1 MSATVDAA
9 INNSRAVLLILVF
22 ILISGSLAYRDMPK
36 EADPDVAIPLLYIS
50 ISYEGIS
57 PEDSERLLIRPM
69 EKELRTIEGLK
80 EMTAT
85 AAEGHASIM
94 LEFDAGF
101 DSDRALQ
108 DVLQKVD
115 IAKAKLPAGTEEP
128 VINEVNVALFPILV
142 VTLAGDIPE
151 RALLKLAR
159 ELKDAIESIPEV
171 LKVEIAGNREEV
183 LEIIIDP
190 LRLESYQLS
199 YEEVFQFFSRNNQLV
214 AAGALDNGQGRFNV
228 KVPGV
233 FETLEDLLTLP
244 VKVDGLRVVTL
255 QDIAQVRRT
264 FKDITSYA
272 RVDGQPA
279 LALEIT
285 KRVGTNIIS
294 TIEKT
299 RQIVDEL
306 RQQWPA
312 NLQVS
317 YIQDKSKEIRI
328 MLADL
333 QNNVISAVLL
343 VTIVVIAA
351 LGLRTAVLVAI
362 AIPGSFL
369 LGILALTSM
378 GLTLNMV
385 VLFSLILASGMLVD
399 GAIIV
404 TEFADRR
411 MLEGHSRKAA
421 YALAAKRMFLPIFS
435 STITT
440 LAVFVPLLFWPGIVG
455 EFMKFLPI
463 TVIATLTASL
473 FMALIFMPTLGSLIG
488 KPSPVEFFDDTAPL
502 QTITG
507 FTGGYIKIL
516 GILIHYPWFV
526 LLIALILL
534 FFSYSSY
541 LNYGHGVEFFPEVEP
556 EQVSLTIRARGDLS
570 VQERDKLVKQVEVRI
585 LDLPELASVYAHSGM
600 VANDNVPEDTI
611 GVIQIE
617 LVDWQLRRPAKDIFK
632 EIRQR
637 TQDLAGILLEVRKPP
652 AGPEQGKPIKI
663 QLSSQQP
670 ALLAAATTQLVTMLN
685 TMTGLVDIE
694 DSRPLPG
701 IDWKILVNREHAS
714 RFGADV
720 SSVGNAVQL
729 VTNGIKVGEYRPDDA
744 DEELDIRIRFP
755 ADYRNIDQL
764 DLLRLKTPQGLVPVN
779 LFAERVAHPSVGV
792 LRRSEEHRVMMVQA
806 DVEEGVLVDD
816 KVQEIRTLLQ
826 QSPLNPQ
833 IKVTFKGE
841 DEEQREAQEF
851 LSRAFISGIFMI
863 AIVLVMQFN
872 SFYQTLLILSA
883 VVLSTIGVLLGLLI
897 TQQPF
902 GIVMSGI
909 GVIALAGIVVNNNIV
924 LIDTYNILR
933 QEGFAPDEAILR
945 TCAQRLRPVL
955 LTTVTTILGLLPMV
969 FKVNI
974 DFITREIT
982 FGAPSTQWWTQ
993 LATAIAG
1000 GLTFATL
1007 LTLILTPCLLML
1019 FHSQKRLDQA

>member
-1 MSATVDAA
+1 M
-9 INNSRAVLLILVF
+9 
-22 ILISGSLAYRDMPK
+22 
-36 EADPDVAIPLLYIS
+36 
-50 ISYEGIS
+50 
-57 PEDSERLLIRPM
+57 
-69 EKELRTIEGLK
+69 
-80 EMTAT
+80 
-85 AAEGHASIM
+85 
-94 LEFDAGF
+94 
-101 DSDRALQ
+101 
-108 DVLQKVD
+108 
-115 IAKAKLPAGTEEP
+115 
-128 VINEVNVALFPILV
+128 
-142 VTLAGDIPE
+142 
-151 RALLKLAR
+151 
-159 ELKDAIESIPEV
+159 
-171 LKVEIAGNREEV
+171 
-183 LEIIIDP
+183 
-190 LRLESYQLS
+190 
-199 YEEVFQFFSRNNQLV
+199 
-214 AAGALDNGQGRFNV
+214 
-228 KVPGV
+228 
-233 FETLEDLLTLP
+233 
-244 VKVDGLRVVTL
+244 
-255 QDIAQVRRT
+255 
-264 FKDITSYA
+264 
-272 RVDGQPA
+272 
-279 LALEIT
+279 
-285 KRVGTNIIS
+285 GTNIIS

-317 YIQDKSKEIRI
+317 YIQDKSKDIRI
-328 MLADL
+328 MLTDL

-362 AIPGSFL
+362 AIPGAFL
-369 LGILALTSM
+369 LGILALHSM
-378 GLTLNMV
+378 GLTMNIV
-385 VLFSLILASGMLVD
+385 VLFSLILTSGMLVD

-421 YALAAKRMFLPIFS
+421 YALAAKRMFLPILT

-440 LAVFVPLLFWPGIVG
+440 LAVFIPLLFWPGIVG
-455 EFMKFLPI
+455 EFMKFLPM

-473 FMALIFMPTLGSLIG
+473 FMALIFTPTLGSLIG
-488 KPSPVEFFDDTAPL
+488 KPSPVEFFDDTASL
-502 QTITG
+502 QTVSG
-507 FTGGYIKIL
+507 FTGGYL
-516 GILIHYPWFV
+516 RLLRILIHYPWFV

-534 FFSYSSY
+534 ISCYSIY

-585 LDLPELASVYAHSGM
+585 LDLPELASIYAHSGL

-933 QEGFAPDEAILR
+933 QEGFAPHEAILR